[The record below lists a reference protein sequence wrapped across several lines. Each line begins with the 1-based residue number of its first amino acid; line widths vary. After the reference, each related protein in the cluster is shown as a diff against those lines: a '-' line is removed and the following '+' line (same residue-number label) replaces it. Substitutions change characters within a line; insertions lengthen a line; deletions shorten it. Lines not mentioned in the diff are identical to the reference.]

1 MPAAAEAAT
10 GHRPEH
16 VQPPRLYRQ
25 QPQHRQPGME
35 RTNQPQPLQGQA
47 QPHAQSLRPAAPDFA
62 DHDHRQLAGTG
73 GNVAPLAAQLRD
85 AARTMEIPQI
95 PQEAPVKRRSLKISE
110 MYL

>member
-1 MPAAAEAAT
+1 MAMERINIISIPQKQT
-10 GHRPEH
+10 GNHRPA
-16 VQPPRLYRQ
+16 R
-25 QPQHRQPGME
+25 
-35 RTNQPQPLQGQA
+35 
-47 QPHAQSLRPAAPDFA
+47 LRPAAPDFA